1 MALTK
6 THNRMIAGS
15 VANVFDFG
23 AVGNGTTDDTA
34 AIQAAID
41 SSASGIT
48 VLLPAG
54 TYKVTDTILLKR
66 TGVRL
71 IGEGEGV
78 TFVKYENAAGGV
90 LFSGDAAKTASTNTY
105 ERCAI
110 TDLEIMSSAA
120 GTDPDTC
127 VDLTSFSYGHFSL
140 QAQNRR
146 ANGVIFYGQGNA
158 GTSPYYNHIESTGLF
173 GNTDYTQTAFKF
185 AGGAWTGGSNGPNAN
200 MIGPITRAAA
210 FGYFVDLQ
218 VGQGN
223 LFSQIGAESIGT
235 AYLRLGFVS
244 SYNDTGTSTGS
255 NNQVKINDTSKSWT
269 TNEWANGGVY
279 ISSGTGSGQ
288 YRRISTNTA
297 TQISLQ
303 DAWDTIPDATSTYAL
318 AYIKCAGNKFNQ
330 IRGEGLDSQNPD
342 FIIADLACDTC
353 VVAQSDISSLG
364 TGKYLVDNSGST
376 RNSFFEGNR
385 IVVHHTFENPNASF
399 SGSAFPRTSAV
410 GGLRLCQNYT
420 VDWVSVSCNDAA
432 NDTATVTVDIGGST
446 VGGGVESLQAV
457 LSSGSDIAVG
467 MKHGN
472 RSTYNGNNNALNI
485 NLATGSSFSATDDV
499 IVAVGVTLT

>member
-1 MALTK
+1 MTLTK
-6 THNRMIAGS
+6 AHNRMIAGS
-15 VANVFDFG
+15 MANVLDFG
-23 AVGNGTTDDTA
+23 AVGNGITDDTA

-54 TYKVTDTILLKR
+54 TYKVTSTILLKR

-90 LFSGDAAKTASTNTY
+90 MFSGDVGKTASLNTY

-110 TDLEIMSSAA
+110 TDLEILSSAA
-120 GTDPDTC
+120 DPDIC

-158 GTSPYYNHIESTGLF
+158 GASPYYNHIESTGLF
-173 GNTDYTQTAFKF
+173 GNSDYTQTAFKF
-185 AGGAWTGGSNGPNAN
+185 VGGSWAGGSNGPNAN
-200 MIGPITRAAA
+200 MIGPITRGAALG
-210 FGYFVDLQ
+210 FGVDLQ

-223 LFSQIGAESIGT
+223 MFSQLSFESIGT
-235 AYLRLGFVS
+235 AYLRLGFVA
-244 SYNDTGTSTGS
+244 SYGDTGTSTAS
-255 NNQVKINDTSKSWT
+255 NTQNTMNDTGASWA
-269 TNEWANGGVY
+269 TNEWTGGGIY

-297 TQISLQ
+297 TQVTLQ
-303 DAWDTIPDATSTYAL
+303 DAWDTIPDVTSTYAL

-330 IRGEGLDSQNPD
+330 VRGEGLDSQNPD
-342 FIIADLACDTC
+342 FIIADMACDTC
-353 VVAQSDISSLG
+353 VVAQSDISSIG
-364 TGKYLVDNSGST
+364 SGKYLVDNSGST

-385 IVVHHTFENPNASF
+385 VVVHHTFENPGASF
-399 SGSAFPRTSAV
+399 SGSAFPRTSAI

-446 VGGGVESLQAV
+446 VGGGLESLQGV
-457 LSSGSDIAVG
+457 LSSGSDISVG

-472 RSTYNGNNNALNI
+472 RSTYNAINNALNI